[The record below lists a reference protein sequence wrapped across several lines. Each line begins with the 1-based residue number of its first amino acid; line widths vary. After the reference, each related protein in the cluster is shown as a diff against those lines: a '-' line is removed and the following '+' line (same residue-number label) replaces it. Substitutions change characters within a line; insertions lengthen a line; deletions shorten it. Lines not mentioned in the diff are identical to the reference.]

1 MTDLALP
8 TDLSYSAEHEWIA
21 VPHDAPVPTD
31 AVRVGIT
38 SVAVESLGEIVFVEL
53 PEPGATV
60 TAGEACGEVEST
72 KSVSDL
78 FSPVS
83 GEVVSVNTALADN
96 PSLVNE
102 DPFGEGWLFTVR
114 VGALGALL
122 DSAGYTALVAGTG
135 TGQ

>member
-21 VPHDAPVPTD
+21 VPYGAPVPTD

-38 SVAVESLGEIVFVEL
+38 ATAVESLGEIVFVEL

-60 TAGEACGEVEST
+60 TAGQTCGEVEST
-72 KSVSDL
+72 KAVSDL

-83 GEVVSVNTALADN
+83 GEVVAVNPALADN

-114 VGALGALL
+114 VQELGRLL

>member
-21 VPHDAPVPTD
+21 VPPGAPVPTD

-38 SVAVESLGEIVFVEL
+38 STAVESLGEIVFVEL

-60 TAGEACGEVEST
+60 TAGETCGEVEST
-72 KSVSDL
+72 KAVSDL

-83 GEVVSVNTALADN
+83 GEVVAVNQALADN
-96 PSLVNE
+96 PSLVNA
-102 DPFGEGWLFTVR
+102 DPFGEGWLYAVR
-114 VGALGALL
+114 VQALGQLM
-122 DSAGYTALVAGTG
+122 DSDGYTALVAGTA
-135 TGQ
+135 TEQ